1 MWGGFVGPI
10 MSYIV
15 GIAVTYFLL
24 KKGSAKMPDKWTW
37 KSILYE
43 LTFCNVMEMQE
54 QFSVDVV
61 CYTSTCWACVLW
73 QLIPYLL
80 LICFINLARSD
91 NQECQSFFGNYAD
104 FVSWPFQVLGILC
117 VACAAFLFL
126 VALATPKANEDFD
139 LTVHGEFHKME
150 LTPAIDSETRDK
162 DDEEKPLDK
171 MESVDLSNQKE
182 AAPLES
188 ALEPTPRCTVHRLKH
203 TEEKAVIAFF

>member
-126 VALATPKANEDFD
+126 VALATPKANEDFVTLLSMVNSIRWNSLQQ
-139 LTVHGEFHKME
+139 LTVKLGTKMMRRN
-150 LTPAIDSETRDK
+150 LWTRWK
-162 DDEEKPLDK
+162 
-171 MESVDLSNQKE
+171 V
-182 AAPLES
+182 
-188 ALEPTPRCTVHRLKH
+188 
-203 TEEKAVIAFF
+203 